1 MKRFIPIKYYIS
13 IVKDKL
19 KEELKCYNT
28 RPHLGAIYFGD
39 NQADVFLKKHA
50 LRVAIFRS
58 KYEQCI

>member
-39 NQADVFLKKHA
+39 NPASDSYIKGIKSSD
-50 LRVAIFRS
+50 I
-58 KYEQCI
+58 